1 VRRTSSKAVLS
12 AARGILRAAL
22 LIAVCSTAFSQGIG
36 QAPEL
41 GTPKPGTPEPGTPEP
56 KTDLLLRDASR
67 LYQARKFEDATAKYQ
82 AALAQDPHSAEAYAG
97 ITRCY
102 LKAGKMQ
109 EADETAKKAAQALPD
124 SEIIQVVLGEVYF
137 RQGRMHDAEEQFLK
151 VVNPTELRLGS
162 ADLRALGGWG
172 DGARAYLGLARLS
185 EAVSM
190 PRRARQMLEKAHTLN
205 PGDVEIEWRW
215 LNSLPITDRVKA
227 LSDDLASAKIEDAE
241 LAAKYKSYP
250 ERLKQQ
256 EKQPPHQCAVVNAPG
271 SVQTYLWPFSVGGRY
286 LNGFGLDV
294 KVNGKGSRLLVDT
307 GVNGILLSPA
317 KAAQAGIIP
326 RWQSKIIGISDKQQT
341 DLYFGYADSIR
352 VGSLEFRDCPVQVSA
367 KDTAGHDGLVGP
379 DFFSDYLVTLDFP
392 GQILKLS
399 RLPQPQGKNP
409 ADDPPPDPPDKR
421 ATNSP
426 SVAAHPDDD
435 QDAEESY
442 VPPGMASY
450 TKVFRFD
457 HMLLVPTWLNDS
469 PAKLFVLDTGSD
481 HNYISPQAAREV
493 TKISED
499 YDTRVLALNG
509 PVKKVYRADKATLTF
524 GRYRH
529 EDQDLVS
536 FDLSR
541 LSQNTG
547 TEISGTLG
555 FALLRLLKITIDY
568 RDGLVDFS
576 YDPTRVH

>member
-1 VRRTSSKAVLS
+1 MV
-12 AARGILRAAL
+12 
-22 LIAVCSTAFSQGIG
+22 AVCSIAFSPGEAQS
-36 QAPEL
+36 PEP
-41 GTPKPGTPEPGTPEP
+41 GTLKPGTPKTGTPEA
-56 KTDLLLRDASR
+56 KTVTDLLLRDASR
-67 LYQARKFEDATAKYQ
+67 LYQARKFEDAAAKYQ

-102 LKAGKMQ
+102 LKAGKMH
-109 EADETAKKAAQALPD
+109 EADESAKKAAQALPD
-124 SEIIQVVLGEVYF
+124 SETIHVALGEVYF
-137 RQGRMHDAEEQFLK
+137 RQGKMHDAEREFLN
-151 VVNPTELRLGS
+151 VVNPVELKPETSDVATLH
-162 ADLRALGGWG
+162 GWS

-190 PRRARQMLEKAHTLN
+190 PRRARQMLQKAHTLN
-205 PGDVEIEWRW
+205 PGDVEIKWRW
-215 LNSLPITDRVKA
+215 LNSLSITDRVKA
-227 LSDDLASAKIEDAE
+227 LSDDLANAKIEDPE
-241 LAAKYKSYP
+241 LAPRYKNYL

-256 EKQPPHQCAVVNAPG
+256 EKQPPHQCTVVNAPG
-271 SVQTYLWPFSVGGRY
+271 SVQTYLWPFYAGGGRY

-326 RWQSKIIGISDKQQT
+326 RWQSKIVGISDKQQT

-352 VGSLEFRDCPVQVSA
+352 VGSLEFRDCPVEVSA

-399 RLPQPQGKNP
+399 KLPQPQGKNP
-409 ADDPPPDPPDKR
+409 ADDPPLDPPEKR
-421 ATNSP
+421 ETNSA
-426 SVAAHPDDD
+426 SAEAHADDD
-435 QDAEESY
+435 QDAQDAAQDAEESY
-442 VPPGMASY
+442 VPPGMGSY

-457 HMLLVPTWLNDS
+457 HMLLVPTRMNDS
-469 PAKLFVLDTGSD
+469 PEKLFVLDTGSD
-481 HNYISPQAAREV
+481 HNYISLQAAREV
-493 TKISED
+493 THVYED
-499 YDTRVLALNG
+499 RDTRVLALNG
-509 PVKKVYRADKATLTF
+509 PVIKVFRADKTTLTF

-576 YDPTRVH
+576 YDPTRIH